1 VYLTPY
7 STHVHD
13 DLVSGEMGL
22 LITPQSHRP
31 AQYDPAE
38 FEVWAA
44 DNGCYTLGDDFV
56 LDEYLE
62 WLDSFSYDARLSCLF
77 ATAPDVV
84 GDWSATLERSR
95 PVLAEIRRLGY
106 PAAIVI
112 QDGATVDSV
121 PWDEID
127 AVFVGGSTEWKLGAD
142 AEAILTAA
150 NELGIWSHMGRV
162 NSIKRMIEA
171 ARMGAYSVDGT
182 LLVFGPAANR
192 PRIVKATWSTY
203 SLHGDVEIPA
213 PAAHNPYA
221 DQWYDRELEA
231 ADAELTDDEGRHPM
245 TATAKW
251 STERRYG
258 DCPHDYPQCPKC
270 RREDLGIYTGRRRYT
285 VEARFKAISED
296 GTVAGWGSRMTTG
309 VEFDG
314 PLDCR
319 RAVLEAIAKWTR
331 LGYRLTP
338 NDNRVYVI
346 KTRKVSR

>member
-1 VYLTPY
+1 MYLTPY
-7 STHVHD
+7 STHVHE
-13 DLVSGEMGL
+13 DLELGEMGL

-31 AQYDPAE
+31 AQYDVTE

-44 DNGCYTLGDDFV
+44 DNGCYTLGDEFD
-56 LDEYLE
+56 LDEYLG
-62 WLDSFSYDARLSCLF
+62 WLDSFGHDARRSCLF

-106 PAAIVI
+106 PAAVVI

-150 NELGIWSHMGRV
+150 AERGLWTHMGRV
-162 NSIKRMIEA
+162 NSIRRMVEA

-203 SLHGDVEIPA
+203 SIHGDVEIPA
-213 PAAHNPYA
+213 DHNPYA
-221 DQWYDRELEA
+221 DEWYDRELEA
-231 ADAELTDDEGRHPM
+231 ADAELPDPEGDTMTD
-245 TATAKW
+245 TATDHRP
-251 STERRYG
+251 STDRP
-258 DCPHDYPQCPKC
+258 CPTC
-270 RREDLGIYTGRRRYT
+270 
-285 VEARFKAISED
+285 S
-296 GTVAGWGSRMTTG
+296 
-309 VEFDG
+309 
-314 PLDCR
+314 
-319 RAVLEAIAKWTR
+319 R
-331 LGYRLTP
+331 LGAECRRLTP
-338 NDNRVYVI
+338 GRSSRT
-346 KTRKVSR
+346 TRLRDCGPCSPRRI